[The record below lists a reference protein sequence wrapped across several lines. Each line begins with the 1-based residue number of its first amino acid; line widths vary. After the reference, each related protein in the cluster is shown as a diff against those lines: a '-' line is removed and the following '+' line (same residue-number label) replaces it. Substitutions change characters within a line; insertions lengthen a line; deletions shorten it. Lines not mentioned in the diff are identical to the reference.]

1 MLLGWENHAEHRECH
16 VEPVEKP
23 VSAEALEAADRVFL
37 LVRGMGCPNCA
48 VRVRN
53 GLLSLDGVLAV
64 HISLERG
71 LARVLY
77 DSSQVRP
84 DVFPDAVAEV
94 GDGNH
99 HKYTAQILV

>member
-1 MLLGWENHAEHRECH
+1 MLLGWENHAEHGNCH
-16 VEPVEKP
+16 VEPVEKS
-23 VSAEALEAADRVFL
+23 VSPEALQAANRVFL

-53 GLLSLDGVLAV
+53 SLLSLDGVLAV

-71 LARVLY
+71 LARILY
-77 DSSQVRP
+77 DSSQVQP
-84 DVFPDAVAEV
+84 DSFPDAVAAA
-94 GDGNH
+94 GDGRH